1 MGIFDVVIILIIG
14 FLAGVINVMA
24 GGGSLLTMPLLIF
37 LGLDSTIANGTN
49 RVAILFQNISS
60 IHGFRSAGVTVG
72 DYGIALGISALLGAI
87 VGAGFAIEIDS
98 ALFNKILAVTMIA
111 VVIMTL
117 INPALKNKVDENGN
131 VAKLTERTSL
141 KYKAGGVVAMFFVG
155 IYGGF
160 IQAGSGLFIMAALT
174 YINHFSL
181 LKANAAKP
189 VITLIYTISALFVFI
204 YSDNINWTYGLTLAV
219 GMSVGAWLASRWASG
234 SGEKYIKYFMVAAVL
249 AMAIKLWFF

>member
-1 MGIFDVVIILIIG
+1 MGVFDVVLILVIG
-14 FLAGVINVMA
+14 FFAGIINVMA

-37 LGLDSTIANGTN
+37 LGLDSTVANGTN

-60 IHGFRSAGVTVG
+60 IHGFKTKGVTVG
-72 DYGIALGISALLGAI
+72 KYGVLLGISALGGAL
-87 VGAGFAIEIDS
+87 VGALVAIEIDS
-98 ALFNKILAVTMIA
+98 NLFNKILAIVMIL
-111 VVIMTL
+111 VVIMTV
-117 INPALKNKVDENGN
+117 INPALKTHKDANGN
-131 VAKLTERTSL
+131 AVKLAEKTSNKHLVA
-141 KYKAGGVVAMFFVG
+141 GIIAMFFVG

-181 LKANAAKP
+181 LKANAAKA

-204 YSDNINWTYGLTLAV
+204 FDDKINWTYGLTLAI
-219 GMSVGAWLASRWASG
+219 GMSLGAWLASRWSSG
-234 SGEKYIKYFMVAAVL
+234 SGEKYIKYFMLVAVT